1 MLSYAILV
9 LSLSLFP
16 FFSRG
21 APPQVYHHQLRDTHG
36 PGSKRD
42 DVVVFV
48 TAKETQFVTLTVTA
62 TVTQPVAT
70 PSASAAAAAAN
81 VDVPPSVPVSP
92 TQPATESS
100 NTNAS
105 AVSSQAAS
113 APTSA
118 PLQPDSDV
126 VAASAPQPL
135 VMAYYPDWS
144 HMDPL
149 LIDFKLFN
157 WIDFAF
163 AVPTTDFSLTW
174 DDPKAPDMLRKLVSA
189 AHEVGTKVKLSIG
202 GWSGSR

>member
-1 MLSYAILV
+1 MLSYATLV

-16 FFSRG
+16 FFSYS
-21 APPQVYHHQLRDTHG
+21 APPHMHSHQLRDIHG

-62 TVTQPVAT
+62 TVT
-70 PSASAAAAAAN
+70 PSASSAAAAN
-81 VDVPPSVPVSP
+81 VNVPPSVPVFP

-118 PLQPDSDV
+118 PLQPESDV
-126 VAASAPQPL
+126 VAASTPQPL

-174 DDPKAPDMLRKLVSA
+174 DDPKAPDMLRKLVST